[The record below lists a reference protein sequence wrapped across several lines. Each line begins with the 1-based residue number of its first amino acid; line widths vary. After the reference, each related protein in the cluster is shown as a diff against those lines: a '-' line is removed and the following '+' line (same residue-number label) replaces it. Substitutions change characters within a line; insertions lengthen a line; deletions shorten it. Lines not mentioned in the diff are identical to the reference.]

1 MRLYATCSIQY
12 ILRNHYICK
21 TNNKDMPEQYFEEVK
36 ENFNF
41 ESDSQ
46 YSSFC
51 QMYQEWQYQ
60 QLMEEINKD

>member
-1 MRLYATCSIQY
+1 
-12 ILRNHYICK
+12 
-21 TNNKDMPEQYFEEVK
+21 MPEQYFEEVK